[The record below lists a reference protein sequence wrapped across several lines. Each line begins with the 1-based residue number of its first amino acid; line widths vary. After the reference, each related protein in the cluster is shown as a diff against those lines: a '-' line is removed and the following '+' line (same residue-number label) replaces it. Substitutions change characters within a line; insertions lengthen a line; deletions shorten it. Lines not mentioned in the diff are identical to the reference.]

1 MDRGRTASHAALRV
15 AIGCLVVAPDAAC
28 AESETPDDQRI
39 KVQVTGTRIART
51 DTETA
56 LPVQTITR
64 QEILDAGIQT
74 MQDLL
79 ERISANQSYGSWNEA
94 KGIGSLLVGFTGASL
109 RGLGSQRTLVL
120 LNGRRLAPY
129 ALSGGQSVDL
139 SGIPPSAIERV
150 EVLKDGASAVYG
162 TDAIGGV
169 INFILRKDYTGAEV
183 NGNYFATEH
192 GGGDSWRASASAGWG
207 DLARDKY
214 NVFVTADYYRQQSLK
229 ASEREF
235 SKTSYLPW
243 LGLDGTS
250 GNSFPANIVQTNLA
264 TGEVYGFPGFRNPTI
279 PFPVGATADSC
290 IPPYSFP
297 TDGPRRYQCRFD
309 TASVIDT
316 IPETEKAHLIARF
329 TWQLG
334 ADHQFFA
341 EGSYYQGK
349 FTQRISPAPVI
360 AGGDFTTQLPP
371 TSPWYPAAFVAGQP
385 GGDPTQPVELLYR
398 TVELGPRTDRATTD
412 QWNGVVGMQGTFR
425 GWDYE
430 FAGNYTSNRQ
440 VDELV
445 SGFFRSS
452 LFRPL
457 LGSGVINPFGP
468 NTPAVLQQM
477 RDTQVTGPINDNR
490 ASNYG
495 VDLRLANTVATLPAG
510 PVAVAFGVE
519 ARRETLEQ
527 SNSEVLVSGDVGGG
541 PGEVPSITS
550 VSRRVWSLFG
560 EVSVPITKAL
570 EATAAARYDHYSDF
584 GGTTNSKF
592 TVRWQPASN
601 LLLRAAYG
609 TGFRAPTLSD
619 LFLPQV
625 DSFAFM
631 DFLQDPVRCPV
642 TEAYSDCNGLF
653 MPVRVGG
660 NPALRPETSDQFN
673 AGIVFAPATGLT
685 IGLDYY
691 RVKVRDV
698 IGVLPIDTILN
709 NHEQLGGQYIVRRP
723 PDAQYPDLPGPIDYV
738 VQYPTNTGDLTTSG
752 VDINLEWRGPA
763 TAAGQFSLVL
773 NGTYVIDFTY
783 KGFESFKLPPGA
795 GARGPDGAIARYRQY
810 AQLGWTYGS
819 WGVTLANN
827 YQSGY
832 SEPDLLT
839 CGDDGCTGTRRVGT
853 WSVWDVQ
860 ARYSP
865 TKNATFAV
873 GVRNLFDR
881 APPVSNQ
888 FEDFQTGY
896 DPSYADPRGRM
907 FYGTVQY
914 KFL

>member
-1 MDRGRTASHAALRV
+1 MDRGRTARHATLGV
-15 AIGCLVVAPDAAC
+15 AIACLAVAPDAAR
-28 AESETPDDQRI
+28 AQSETSGDERI
-39 KVQVTGTRIART
+39 KVEVTGTRIART

-64 QEILDAGIQT
+64 EEIVDAGIQT

-94 KGIGSLLVGFTGASL
+94 KGIGSLLSGYTGASL
-109 RGLGSQRTLVL
+109 RGLGSQRTLIL

-150 EVLKDGASAVYG
+150 EVLKDGASAIYG

-169 INFILRKDYTGAEV
+169 INFILRKDYSGAEV

-192 GGGDSWRASASAGWG
+192 GGGNNWRASAVAGWG
-207 DLARDKY
+207 DLSKDRY
-214 NVFVTADYYRQQSLK
+214 NVFVAADYYRQQSLK
-229 ASEREF
+229 ASQRDS
-235 SKTSYLPW
+235 SKTTYLPW

-279 PFPVGATADSC
+279 PFPGGPTADSC
-290 IPPYSFP
+290 LPPYSFP
-297 TDGPRRYQCRFD
+297 TEGARQYQCRFD
-309 TASVIDT
+309 TASFIDT
-316 IPETEKAHLIARF
+316 IPEAEKANAIARF

-349 FTQRISPAPVI
+349 FTQRVAPTPVVLG
-360 AGGDFTTQLPP
+360 ADFATALPP
-371 TSPWYPAAFVAGQP
+371 SSPWYPAAFVAGLP
-385 GGDPTQPVELLYR
+385 GGDPTRPVEILYR
-398 TVELGPRTDRATTD
+398 TLELGPRTDRTTTD
-412 QWNGVVGMQGTFR
+412 QWNAIVGMQGTVK
-425 GWDYE
+425 GWDYD
-430 FAGNYTSNRQ
+430 FAGTYTSNRQ
-440 VDELV
+440 ANELV
-445 SGFFRSS
+445 SGYFYSS
-452 LFRPL
+452 KFRPL
-457 LGSGVINPFGP
+457 LASGVVNPFGP
-468 NTPAVLQQM
+468 NTESVLQQM

-495 VDLRLANTVATLPAG
+495 VDFKLANTVATLPGG
-510 PVAVAFGVE
+510 PLAVAFGIE
-519 ARRETLEQ
+519 ARRESLER
-527 SNSEVLVSGDVGGG
+527 SNSDVLVSGDIAGG
-541 PGEVPSITS
+541 PGEVPSVAS

-560 EVSVPITKAL
+560 EVGVPITNAL
-570 EATAAARYDHYSDF
+570 EATAAVRYDHYSDF

-592 TVRWQPASN
+592 TVRWQPVQT

-619 LFLPQV
+619 LHLPQV
-625 DSFAFM
+625 DTFAFA

-642 TEAYSDCNGLF
+642 TEAYSDCNGLY
-653 MPVRVGG
+653 MPIRYGG

-673 AGIVFAPATGLT
+673 AGIVFAPTTGLS
-685 IGLDYY
+685 IGVDYY
-691 RVKVRDV
+691 RVEVRNV
-698 IGVLPIDTILN
+698 IGVLPMDTILN
-709 NHEQLGGQYIVRRP
+709 NHEQLGSYIVRKP

-752 VDINLEWRGPA
+752 VDINLEWRAPA
-763 TAAGQFSLVL
+763 TSVGQFSLVL
-773 NGTYVIDFTY
+773 NGTYVIDYTY
-783 KGFESFKLPPGA
+783 KGFESFRLPPGA
-795 GARGPDGAIARYRQY
+795 GTRGPDGAIARYRQY
-810 AQLGWTYGS
+810 AQLGWAYGA
-819 WGVTLANN
+819 WGATLANN

-832 SEPDLLT
+832 SEPDLPT

-853 WSVWDVQ
+853 WSVWDAQ

-865 TKNATFAV
+865 SKNATFTL

-881 APPVSNQ
+881 NPPVSSQ

-907 FYGTVQY
+907 FYGALRVR
-914 KFL
+914 FL